1 MTSKSTQRNPLLIP
15 LIVVLVIAIVAIALL
30 FMRSN
35 DLSSQ
40 VTALNDQVTGLNTT
54 VESLIGL

>member
-1 MTSKSTQRNPLLIP
+1 MTSKSTRRNPLLIP
-15 LIVVLVIAIVAIALL
+15 LIAVLVIAIVAIVLL

-40 VTALNDQVTGLNTT
+40 VTDLND
-54 VESLIGL
+54 